1 MGTFLPER
9 SCISMK
15 RINQIEI
22 GFLVG
27 ANSGT
32 SDFRFCSGL
41 NLFNGVPLKFNNM
54 VGRLAKPME
63 MRIAPSRQVH
73 TVMSTLKNGSGHSAQ
88 SIRAS
93 SHQID
98 GSRQIGGFESP
109 SRHNNNRT
117 RLICK
122 RGVWADSELTPKPS
136 PYIYEP
142 LLGENREVGEIPDS
156 TLTQNPRLI

>member
-9 SCISMK
+9 SCSSMK
-15 RINQIEI
+15 RIN
-22 GFLVG
+22 
-27 ANSGT
+27 T
-32 SDFRFCSGL
+32 
-41 NLFNGVPLKFNNM
+41 

-63 MRIAPSRQVH
+63 MRIASSRQMH

-109 SRHNNNRT
+109 SRH
-117 RLICK
+117 LY
-122 RGVWADSELTPKPS
+122 A
-136 PYIYEP
+136 P
-142 LLGENREVGEIPDS
+142 LLGENRALGEILDS
-156 TLTQNPRLI
+156 TTKENTRLI

>member
-1 MGTFLPER
+1 METR
-9 SCISMK
+9 STNME
-15 RINQIEI
+15 RINQIKI

-117 RLICK
+117 RLICN
-122 RGVWADSELTPKPS
+122 RGVWADSESTPKPS
-136 PYIYEP
+136 PYIYAP

>member
-1 MGTFLPER
+1 MRER
-9 SCISMK
+9 SSINME
-15 RINQIEI
+15 RINQIKI
-22 GFLVG
+22 GFMVG
-27 ANSGT
+27 ANSGA

-41 NLFNGVPLKFNNM
+41 NLFNLDVPLKLNNT

-109 SRHNNNRT
+109 SRH
-117 RLICK
+117 LH
-122 RGVWADSELTPKPS
+122 
-136 PYIYEP
+136 EP
-142 LLGENREVGEIPDS
+142 LLGENRELGEKRDS
-156 TLTQNPRLI
+156 TLRTNPRLI